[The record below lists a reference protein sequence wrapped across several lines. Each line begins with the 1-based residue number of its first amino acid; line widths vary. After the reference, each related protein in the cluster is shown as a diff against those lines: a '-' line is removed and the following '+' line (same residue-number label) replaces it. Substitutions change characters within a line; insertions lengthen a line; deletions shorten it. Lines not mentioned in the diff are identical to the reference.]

1 MVYLDILFIVWLDIL
16 FIYSFVYLLELKK
29 YFTILI
35 LINVLKKKWK
45 KHILNKII

>member
-16 FIYSFVYLLELKK
+16 CIYLFELKK

-35 LINVLKKKWK
+35 L
-45 KHILNKII
+45 KI